1 MRNDSY
7 LKVDKTNNEMYTPFY
22 AVEPLL
28 KYLLLTD
35 YKKICCP
42 FDEDWSAY
50 VQRFKE
56 LGYTVTNSSLLSGTD
71 FFSLDL
77 RPYDV
82 IISNPPFQYKD
93 AVLAK
98 LYESGKP
105 FAMLFPLPTLQGNK
119 RAKLFEQYGLQ
130 LLSFDKRIGFHSTIS
145 MRKITGIPCF
155 ASAYFCRDFLP
166 KDLIVESL
174 HVFERPLIPGSI

>member
-22 AVEPLL
+22 AVEPLI
-28 KYLLLTD
+28 KYLQLTE

-56 LGYTVTNSSLLSGTD
+56 LGYEVTNSSLLSGVD
-71 FFSLDL
+71 FFRLDL
-77 RPYDV
+77 QDWDI
-82 IISNPPFQYKD
+82 IISNPPFQQKD
-93 AVLAK
+93 AVLTK
-98 LYESGKP
+98 LYQSGKP
-105 FAMLFPLPTLQGNK
+105 FAMLLPIPTLQGNK
-119 RAKLFEQYGLQ
+119 RAKLFERYGVQ
-130 LLSFDKRIGFHSTIS
+130 LLSFDKRIGFHSPNS
-145 MRKITGIPCF
+145 MQKITGIPCF

-166 KDLIVESL
+166 RELIVESL
-174 HVFERPLIPGSI
+174 PVFERSLIKEDV